1 MENKTEKDE
10 ILNGLDKTIKT
21 RSRKSK
27 EDFKEKEC
35 EIINFDNHT
44 KSLDINFDGYGI
56 RIRNVEFS
64 VNNNLRIKVK
74 YKGEIGKSNFV
85 VKV

>member
-10 ILNGLDKTIKT
+10 LLNNSDKIIKT
-21 RSRKSK
+21 RSRKLK
-27 EDFKEKEC
+27 EEFKGKEC
-35 EIINFDNHT
+35 EIINYDNHT

-56 RIRNVEFS
+56 RIRNVELS
-64 VNNNLRIKVK
+64 TNDNSMIKVK
-74 YKGEIGKSNFV
+74 YKGEIGKPNFI

>member
-1 MENKTEKDE
+1 METNTEKND
-10 ILNGLDKTIKT
+10 ILSSLDKTTKT

-35 EIINFDNHT
+35 KVIRYDNYT

-56 RIRNVEFS
+56 RIRNVDS
-64 VNNNLRIKVK
+64 SYNNNSIVKVK
-74 YKGEIGKSNFV
+74 YKGEIGKPNFI